1 MNKLAITYYYS
12 MMSGRVQ
19 NIEIHSSGK
28 KAVAYL
34 EKTAPQYFEL
44 PPVKKSELRLKGEGS
59 CRIGFPFRY
68 MLARFLSEEERAAY
82 TKYGDKVWIDHEK
95 QELIAPPKEEN
106 EWN

>member
-1 MNKLAITYYYS
+1 MSKLAITYYYS

-44 PPVKKSELRLKGEGS
+44 PPVKN
-59 CRIGFPFRY
+59 
-68 MLARFLSEEERAAY
+68 LSF
-82 TKYGDKVWIDHEK
+82 G
-95 QELIAPPKEEN
+95 
-106 EWN
+106 

>member
-1 MNKLAITYYYS
+1 MSKLAITYYYS

-68 MLARFLSEEERAAY
+68 MLARFLSEEERAVY
-82 TKYGDKVWIDHEK
+82 TKYGNKIWIDHEK
-95 QELIAPPKEEN
+95 QELIAPPEKGVTE
-106 EWN
+106 